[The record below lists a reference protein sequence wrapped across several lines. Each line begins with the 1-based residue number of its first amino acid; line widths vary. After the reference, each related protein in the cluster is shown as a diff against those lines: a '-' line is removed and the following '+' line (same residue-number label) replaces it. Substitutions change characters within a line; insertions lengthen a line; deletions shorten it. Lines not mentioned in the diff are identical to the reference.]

1 MCLLCMPKAAERK
14 KRAAIL
20 RSEGERTTMINE
32 AEGRAQAAMTDAE
45 AKRKAVVLQ
54 AQAEAEAAEGQ
65 CRLRRRRR
73 QCLEPQPAGEAG

>member
-45 AKRKAVVLQ
+45 AKRKAV
-54 AQAEAEAAEGQ
+54 G
-65 CRLRRRRR
+65 
-73 QCLEPQPAGEAG
+73 